1 MWTSFPSAKFLW
13 EKLLE
18 NLSNFFSLKCFA
30 QEKEIYPQFLWIKN
44 FFHILRQSPN
54 FDALLFEKIVDS
66 IIRRLTFDQFVFEKL
81 VILPGLF
88 HFMIDKVG
96 GESL

>member
-30 QEKEIYPQFLWIKN
+30 QKKEIYPQFLWIKN
-44 FFHILRQSPN
+44 FFHILRKSSY
-54 FDALLFEKIVDS
+54 FGALLFEKVVGS

-81 VILPGLF
+81 VILHGLF